1 MKKTVLLFIISNILF
16 LNIYSQTKD
25 EIIASFKNIVFKT
38 ENTFKGSNIALV
50 SKDFSSSPTGKI
62 YYKLKLELVYL
73 DRPTTHTLTQS
84 LASSLSYDIIS
95 TNSLVSP
102 YVGFIILTLKVQSN
116 QKHGDLVTAGVS
128 FGFSDI
134 EQARLNNSFVP
145 CTDLETVV
153 GDRCI
158 GDIKVNYAFQ
168 KGKWVLTNIETNIE
182 NKIAHGSTRGAIEGG
197 AIDFLLLR

>member
-95 TNSLVSP
+95 TNSFYFFFLMLLIIL
-102 YVGFIILTLKVQSN
+102 FIIFI
-116 QKHGDLVTAGVS
+116 S
-128 FGFSDI
+128 FF
-134 EQARLNNSFVP
+134 FVF
-145 CTDLETVV
+145 CSLFFYFFFIFFV
-153 GDRCI
+153 I
-158 GDIKVNYAFQ
+158 IF
-168 KGKWVLTNIETNIE
+168 
-182 NKIAHGSTRGAIEGG
+182 
-197 AIDFLLLR
+197 